1 MSIHNLTQ
9 KYTSTRHQQMAEH
22 LSLYLVTD
30 PKMCGVQ
37 AGRYQQLIDTVCQA
51 IAGGVTLV
59 QLRDKH
65 ADDEQLYE
73 MACTLKEAINGRVPL
88 LMNDHVAIA
97 KKAKLDGAHIG
108 QLDTRVAEAR
118 QILGADA
125 WLGLSVSNSQQ
136 MQTMVNKH
144 AHHLD
149 YIGVGPV
156 YPTTTKPDHEP
167 AIGIKG
173 VRELIAMSPL
183 PSVAI
188 GSITADNI
196 SAIRDTGVDGIAVVS
211 AICTADNP
219 KATAQRLSVNN
230 IANDLVLERDKG

>member
-1 MSIHNLTQ
+1 MSIHNPTQ
-9 KYTSTRHQQMAEH
+9 KYTSSRHQQMAEH

-73 MACTLKEAINGRVPL
+73 MACMLKEAINGQVPL
-88 LMNDHVAIA
+88 LMNDHVVIA

-108 QLDTRVAEAR
+108 QSDAKVAHAR
-118 QILGADA
+118 EILGADA
-125 WLGLSVSNSQQ
+125 WLGLSVSNPQQ
-136 MQTMVNKH
+136 MQTMIDKH

-156 YPTTTKPDHEP
+156 YPTSTKPDHAP
-167 AIGIKG
+167 AIGIQG
-173 VRELIAMSPL
+173 VGELIGMSPL

-188 GSITADNI
+188 GSVTADNV
-196 SAIRDTGVDGIAVVS
+196 SAIRATGVDGIAVVS
-211 AICTADNP
+211 AICAANDP
-219 KATAQRLSVNN
+219 KAAAQRLSVKNLT
-230 IANDLVLERDKG
+230 NDVRS